1 MYVRIKILTWQSYVD
16 THVRMLAMYYL
27 LFMFLTD
34 PAKRF
39 HKAQEAL
46 TVNFIYV
53 GSMYACLGN

>member
-1 MYVRIKILTWQSYVD
+1 LTWQSYID
-16 THVRMLAMYYL
+16 THVRMFAM
-27 LFMFLTD
+27 LFILLTD